1 MLYSFYLTSTP
12 NHVYEDATMDAN
24 SISIKGFSG
33 LAQVAEGGFGVV
45 YRRSS
50 SILTNGNASRQ

>member
-1 MLYSFYLTSTP
+1 MLYSFYPTSTP

-33 LAQVAEGGFGVV
+33 LTQVAEGGFGVV
-45 YRRSS
+45 YRAWQQRV
-50 SILTNGNASRQ
+50 